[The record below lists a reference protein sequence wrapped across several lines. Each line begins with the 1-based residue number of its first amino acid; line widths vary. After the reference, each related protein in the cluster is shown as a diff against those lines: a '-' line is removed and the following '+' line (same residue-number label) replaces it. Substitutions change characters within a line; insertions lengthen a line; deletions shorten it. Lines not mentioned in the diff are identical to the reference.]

1 MRHRLQVPPVEGVE
15 AEWQRRELRP
25 RVRLGVWVPRVVLR
39 GWHRLRVPQV
49 PRVPLPHGLTVEV
62 GYLEILPFLRI

>member
-1 MRHRLQVPPVEGVE
+1 MAFERRVRHRLQVPPVEGVE
-15 AEWQRRELRP
+15 AEWQRPVLRP

-49 PRVPLPHGLTVEV
+49 PRVEEV
-62 GYLEILPFLRI
+62 AEVQPRVRLRV